1 MNTEKLL
8 KEFITENFLF
18 ENSNC
23 LNNEI
28 NLFEKGIID
37 STGIIELISFI
48 EVTFNISIKDEEL
61 VMENFLNINNIKEF
75 IHKKTS
81 AEAG

>member
-1 MNTEKLL
+1 MDTEKVL
-8 KEFITENFLF
+8 KEFIIDNFLF
-18 ENSNC
+18 ENSDC

-37 STGIIELISFI
+37 STGVIELISFI
-48 EVTFNISIKDEEL
+48 ELTFKISIKNEEL

-81 AEAG
+81 AKEV